1 MFLYIFNNKK
11 WQVKIGIY
19 ILVIPDH
26 MDNVIKKVSTD
37 QFEEHFEEKNMA
49 DTYVTIASL
58 HITVNMN

>member
-1 MFLYIFNNKK
+1 
-11 WQVKIGIY
+11 
-19 ILVIPDH
+19 
-26 MDNVIKKVSTD
+26 MDNVITKVSTD